1 MLRWLI
7 LFFRRRIAV
16 KLTLTLLAFVAV
28 VEVVAGAYLTRALE
42 ERAVQALE
50 GRLVALARL
59 LQDDA
64 RTLLA
69 PAAAPQA
76 RREFALRTSRVTD
89 ARITLIL
96 RDGRVVAE
104 SDRPLEDLAK
114 IESHRDR
121 PEVRTALAGGVG
133 RAVRRSETV
142 GHDLLYV
149 ALPIQDGTRTVGIL
163 RLALP
168 LEVVTGAYASIRQ
181 VLLAGG
187 FLALA
192 VALGIGLFVARRVT
206 RPVVEMQS
214 VARQMAGGDYTVRAP
229 VRSPDEIGK
238 LGRALNVMASRFRE
252 KIEDLEREQATI
264 TAILDS
270 MVEGVLAVDGR
281 DHLLLLNQSVRAM
294 FRLGPRLGPGK
305 PFLEVIRNAD
315 LFDLLEACRA
325 AGGEMVS
332 RELGL
337 TTPVERVHE
346 VHALPLRL
354 GGEGTGVLMV
364 LHDVTELRRLERVR
378 TEFVANVSHEL
389 RTPLT
394 AIRGYLE
401 TLLEGG
407 LDEPDNGRRFLQIV
421 FRHAERLGRLLDDL
435 MDLSNIELGKVTLK
449 REPTDLADVLE
460 PVLAIVRPQA
470 EAKRLA
476 VAADLPPG
484 LPAVSAD
491 RDRLVQILL
500 NLVDNAVKFTPESG
514 RVTVTASPRE
524 GMVEVVVA
532 DTGVGIPSTDLPR
545 ITERF
550 YRVDKARS
558 RELGGTGLGLAIV
571 KHLVQAHGGE
581 LRIES
586 ELGKGTTVSFTLPTA
601 RVEEAA

>member
-1 MLRWLI
+1 MLRWLL
-7 LFFRRRIAV
+7 LFLRRRIAV
-16 KLTLTLLAFVAV
+16 KLTLTLLGFVAV
-28 VEVVAGAYLTRALE
+28 VEVVAGVYLTLALE
-42 ERAVQALE
+42 ERAVQSLE
-50 GRLVALARL
+50 GRLLTLARL

-64 RTLLA
+64 RTLFA
-69 PAAAPQA
+69 PAATPRA
-76 RREFALRTSRVTD
+76 RREFALKTARATD
-89 ARITLIL
+89 ARLTLIL
-96 RDGRVVAE
+96 PDGRVVAE
-104 SDRPLEDLAK
+104 SDRSLEDLAT

-121 PEVRTALAGGVG
+121 PEVRAALTGGAG
-133 RAVRRSETV
+133 RAIRRSETV

-149 ALPIQDGTRTVGIL
+149 ALPVQDGPRTVGIV

-229 VRSPDEIGK
+229 VRSPDEIGR
-238 LGRALNVMASRFRE
+238 LGRALNVMASRFRG

-332 RELGL
+332 RELSL

-354 GGEGTGVLMV
+354 GGEGIGVLMV

-407 LDEPDNGRRFLQIV
+407 LDQPDNGRRFLQIV
-421 FRHAERLGRLLDDL
+421 FRHTERLGRLLDDL
-435 MDLSNIELGKVTLK
+435 MDLSNIELG
-449 REPTDLADVLE
+449 
-460 PVLAIVRPQA
+460 
-470 EAKRLA
+470 
-476 VAADLPPG
+476 
-484 LPAVSAD
+484 
-491 RDRLVQILL
+491 
-500 NLVDNAVKFTPESG
+500 
-514 RVTVTASPRE
+514 
-524 GMVEVVVA
+524 
-532 DTGVGIPSTDLPR
+532 
-545 ITERF
+545 
-550 YRVDKARS
+550 
-558 RELGGTGLGLAIV
+558 
-571 KHLVQAHGGE
+571 
-581 LRIES
+581 
-586 ELGKGTTVSFTLPTA
+586 
-601 RVEEAA
+601 